1 MAKGKRKRR
10 QYAPKVR
17 GNRESLMDEHT
28 KAVIEEAIKIRT
40 RMRVRDCA
48 GNERLFRST
57 VAENP
62 EIPED
67 AEEEG
72 DG

>member
-48 GNERLFRST
+48 GKERIFRST
-57 VAENP
+57 VC
-62 EIPED
+62 
-67 AEEEG
+67 EEG
-72 DG
+72 TENEEAESG